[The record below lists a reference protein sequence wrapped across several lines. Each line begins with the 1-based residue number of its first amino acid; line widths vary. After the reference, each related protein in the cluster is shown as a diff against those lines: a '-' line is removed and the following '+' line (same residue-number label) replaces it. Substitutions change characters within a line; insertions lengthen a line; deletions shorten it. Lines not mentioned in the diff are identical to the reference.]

1 MNKKVI
7 ALWGFI
13 IVALVIIIFII
24 GITKEEELKYISLK
38 NDIREATKEYIE
50 NNNIKD
56 YPFTITTEELEEK
69 DYLDELKLEN
79 KLCVADI
86 TVTKKIIFKKY
97 NIKFTCIN
105 IEK

>member
-1 MNKKVI
+1 MSKKVI

-13 IVALVIIIFII
+13 VVALAAIIYII

-38 NDIREATKEYIE
+38 NDVREATKEYIK

-69 DYLDELKLEN
+69 DYLGELKLEN
-79 KLCVADI
+79 KLCAADI
-86 TVTKKIIFKKY
+86 TVTKKFILKKY
-97 NIKFTCIN
+97 KIEFTCIN
-105 IEK
+105 TI

>member
-38 NDIREATKEYIE
+38 NDIREATNEYIE

-79 KLCVADI
+79 KLCVADV
-86 TVTKKIIFKKY
+86 TVTKKFIFKKY
-97 NIKFTCIN
+97 NIKLTCIN
-105 IEK
+105 VEK